1 MSTSSTTVKDAE
13 RSIVLAYIAKGPQVL
28 PVGETGDTTK
38 KLVDYLKA
46 ASQLIGL
53 KRKERT
59 ADATSAVKR
68 VRTEPVAPADVVDD
82 DAVDTAC
89 ALLERYPGQLG
100 HEHVGD
106 SSLLSDP
113 RVWDAMLTKMPMT
126 ALVRN
131 LGRVTSLGLLGKR
144 DREADIAARLSDQ
157 NAVKKAR
164 LHPIQLLEAHRI
176 YRNGK
181 GDKGSLTW
189 SPSAAVT
196 AAIERAFYLSFK
208 NVESTGLR
216 YLFGIDV
223 SGSMEGAT
231 VCGMD
236 SLNCREAAA
245 AMFMAL
251 LRTEPAG
258 NVKAMVFAGGFTELR
273 ATASMSL
280 EEVYRIMQNLGNVMN
295 GTDCAQPII
304 YALRHRIP
312 VDVFVIFTDNET
324 YYGNVHPTKA
334 LEMYRT
340 QMNMPHVKLAVLAF
354 SASEFSIADP
364 EDPRMMDIAGLDSAV
379 PRILRDFALGRI

>member
-1 MSTSSTTVKDAE
+1 
-13 RSIVLAYIAKGPQVL
+13 
-28 PVGETGDTTK
+28 
-38 KLVDYLKA
+38 
-46 ASQLIGL
+46 
-53 KRKERT
+53 
-59 ADATSAVKR
+59 
-68 VRTEPVAPADVVDD
+68 
-82 DAVDTAC
+82 
-89 ALLERYPGQLG
+89 
-100 HEHVGD
+100 
-106 SSLLSDP
+106 
-113 RVWDAMLTKMPMT
+113 MLTKMPMT

-181 GDKGSLTW
+181 GDKGSLSW

-196 AAIERAFYLSFK
+196 AAIERAFYHSFK

-223 SGSMEGAT
+223 SGSMEGAK

-251 LRTEPAG
+251 LRTEPAE
-258 NVKAMVFAGGFTELR
+258 NVKAMAFAGGFKELR
-273 ATASMSL
+273 ATASMRL
-280 EEVYRIMQNLGNVMN
+280 EEVYSIMQRLGNAMD
-295 GTDCAQPII
+295 GTDCAQPIL
-304 YALRHRIP
+304 YALQHRIP

-324 YYGNVHPTKA
+324 YYGDVHPTKA